1 VQYVAVRLA
10 VLVTVLAMAAGC
22 GYALAGRGNALP
34 SSIRVIGV
42 PPFENQSSFPDID
55 RVLTDAVRAEFQS
68 RGNYRVQPDAN
79 GVDAVFVGVLSNVT
93 LQPAAFTAESQA
105 SRFLIIA
112 TASIEF
118 REVATSRIIW
128 ASPAFQVRDEYE
140 VATGEAVDTTALF
153 REDADAH
160 ERLGRSFARTVV
172 TSIFEAF

>member
-1 VQYVAVRLA
+1 MNVQSRLVRLLGA
-10 VLVTVLAMAAGC
+10 LAMLVAASGC

-34 SSIRVIGV
+34 ASIRVIGV

-68 RGNYRVQPDAN
+68 RGNYRVQPEAT
-79 GVDAVFVGVLSNVT
+79 GVDAVFVGILSHVT

-112 TASIEF
+112 TASVEF
-118 REVATSRIIW
+118 REVATSRVIW
-128 ASPAFQVRDEYE
+128 ASPAFQVRDEFE
-140 VATGEAVDTTALF
+140 VDASGDSAALF

-160 ERLGRSFARTVV
+160 ERLARSFARSVV